1 MYKQRLSASGQTIK
15 EAEKHDIHQT
25 KTKVAANDTAAANAT
40 TAGTPGCGS
49 CYGAED
55 KEGDCCNT
63 CEEVRRA
70 GAGALCVCGC
80 WQAGMLILPGA
91 QHSVAQPGG
100 TLRCWPGLP
109 VALLVHAAL
118 QL

>member
-70 GAGALCVCGC
+70 GAGALARCVCVDAGR
-80 WQAGMLILPGA
+80 QACSSCLVPSIPWLSQEA
-91 QHSVAQPGG
+91 
-100 TLRCWPGLP
+100 RCG
-109 VALLVHAAL
+109 VGQACR
-118 QL
+118 